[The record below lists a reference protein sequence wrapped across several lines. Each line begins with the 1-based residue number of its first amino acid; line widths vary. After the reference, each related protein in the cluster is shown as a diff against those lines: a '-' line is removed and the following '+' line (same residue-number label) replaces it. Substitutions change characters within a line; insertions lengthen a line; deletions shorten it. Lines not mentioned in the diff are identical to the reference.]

1 MPLHGGA
8 AAWPF
13 LWQALRW
20 SVADAA
26 EVQSVSPR
34 PFPVS
39 PRPNS
44 HLKGLHKRPEQDADS
59 VTLAEELDKSGC
71 PEEPQEAE
79 VDEVVL
85 RKVKVLCPSEINAM
99 RNHSP
104 QKRN

>member
-1 MPLHGGA
+1 M
-8 AAWPF
+8 
-13 LWQALRW
+13 
-20 SVADAA
+20 ADAA

-39 PRPNS
+39 PWPNS

-59 VTLAEELDKSGC
+59 VTLAEELDKSGR